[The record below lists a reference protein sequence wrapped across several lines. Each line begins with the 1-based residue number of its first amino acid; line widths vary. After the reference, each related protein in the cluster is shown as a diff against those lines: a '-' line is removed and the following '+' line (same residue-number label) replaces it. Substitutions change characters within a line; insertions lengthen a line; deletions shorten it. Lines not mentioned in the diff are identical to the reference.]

1 MKRKIF
7 QIWFI
12 IVSLIL
18 ASTFIIIGFS
28 VDFKGYLGNILAEIA
43 GLIISV
49 LVALLIVDR
58 YVESQRKQRWEKV
71 RRLTHQ
77 ALASH
82 LNDLITEIFV
92 YFPTADHSLMRILI
106 AGRSCPTTETIKAIT
121 DLINQLRGILSIL
134 NKGKSTS
141 DIAVEYFNT
150 VKSDINQIRHDLIPR
165 VLQSSD
171 DQDLIDTLI
180 EFDDT
185 AQELQNAII
194 LHKRLVSHS
203 VFPNLIMLFE
213 KVQAIYEVL
222 VKKCK

>member
-1 MKRKIF
+1 MKLKLARNL
-7 QIWFI
+7 FI
-12 IVSLIL
+12 IISLIL
-18 ASTFIIIGFS
+18 ALIIILIGFS

-82 LNDLITEIFV
+82 LSDLITEIFV

-106 AGRSCPTTETIKAIT
+106 AGRSCPTTEMIKAIT
-121 DLINQLRGILSIL
+121 DLINQLRRIPDTL

-141 DIAVEYFNT
+141 DVAVEYYNA

-171 DQDLIDTLI
+171 EQNLIDTLI

-194 LHKRLVSHS
+194 LHKRLATHS

-213 KVQAIYEVL
+213 KVQAVYEVL